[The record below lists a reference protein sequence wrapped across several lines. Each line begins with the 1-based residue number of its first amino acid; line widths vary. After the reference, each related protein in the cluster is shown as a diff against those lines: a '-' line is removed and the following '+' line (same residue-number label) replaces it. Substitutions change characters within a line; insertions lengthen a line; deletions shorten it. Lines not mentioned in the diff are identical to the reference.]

1 MSRIT
6 DISLTGIG
14 FSFSAEIDRRLFIS
28 AKWGTNF
35 SSTIF
40 SNKGRSATSSSSGF
54 INDIIYFRYYVTNAV
69 PVFKSVIAKNNRKGY
84 NEKYCQI

>member
-1 MSRIT
+1 MPKIK

-14 FSFSAEIDRRLFIS
+14 FSFSAEIDRRLFSS

-40 SNKGRSATSSSSGF
+40 SNTGRSATSSSSGF

-69 PVFKSVIAKNNRKGY
+69 PVFKSVIVKNNRK
-84 NEKYCQI
+84 E